1 MHFLADF
8 YTEYS
13 RRNPI
18 RGEKLKW
25 RVEEAVF
32 LELQD
37 LAYENAA
44 SLEPGSFILFYPIEV
59 GSTSTGTVELI
70 EA

>member
-1 MHFLADF
+1 MRFLKDF
-8 YTEYS
+8 HAEYS
-13 RRNPI
+13 RKIPI
-18 RGEKLKW
+18 PGAKLKW

-37 LAYENAA
+37 FANENAL
-44 SLEPGSFILFYPIEV
+44 SLEAGSIILFYPIEV
-59 GSTSTGTVELI
+59 GSTSTGTVELV

>member
-1 MHFLADF
+1 MRFLADF

-13 RRNPI
+13 RKIPI
-18 RGEKLKW
+18 PGANLKW

-37 LAYENAA
+37 WASENAL
-44 SLEPGSFILFYPIEV
+44 SLEAGSFILFYPIEV
-59 GSTSTGTVELI
+59 GSTLTGTVELI
-70 EA
+70 EV